1 MIGTSTPSF
10 IQPINRIVY
19 KENSIELDTNENSKY
34 VHYLNS
40 MISNIMTGPD
50 TNKWITKM
58 EWYGSKVNPY
68 LFENQLYMI
77 NKFNLNLI
85 QA

>member
-1 MIGTSTPSF
+1 MVERPISIHEIINAHAEDRLIEMIGTSTPSF

-58 EWYGSKVNPY
+58 E
-68 LFENQLYMI
+68 
-77 NKFNLNLI
+77 
-85 QA
+85 